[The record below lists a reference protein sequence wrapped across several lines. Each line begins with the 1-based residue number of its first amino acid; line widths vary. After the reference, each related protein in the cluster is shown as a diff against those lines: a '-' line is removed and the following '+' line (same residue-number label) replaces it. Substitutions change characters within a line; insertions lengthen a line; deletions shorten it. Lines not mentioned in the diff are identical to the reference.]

1 MAMPTSSP
9 SFFPAPRAPAR
20 VSAGRRHVLVVEDDS
35 PIRSMLADLLQDA
48 GYTVAQAADG
58 REALKHLQ
66 EWRADLIVLDLMLPR
81 MSGWDFLKRSR
92 QLLDDSNIPVLVLSA
107 INGRGDYPAT
117 LGVAAWFTKPL
128 DVPRFLG
135 AVEQMAG
142 PSRPTVQLAPTAHAR
157 AGTRVLVVEDE
168 AAIRELL
175 IEHLE
180 DQGYTPQAAG
190 SIDEAYA
197 RIAESGAG
205 LILLDLML
213 PGASGWTFLRQ
224 RRDEPTLAAIP
235 VLVLSAAPQE
245 RLREAKQLGADA
257 FLSKPFDLDVL
268 SALLR
273 TFIGPDSADTLS
285 TSDVAWPH

>member
-1 MAMPTSSP
+1 MAGMISSLSLYP
-9 SFFPAPRAPAR
+9 SPRTVAR

-48 GYTVAQAADG
+48 GYAVAEAADG

-66 EWRADLIVLDLMLPR
+66 ERRADLIVLDLMLPR

-92 QLLDDSNIPVLVLSA
+92 QLLEDSNIPVLVLSA
-107 INGRGDYPAT
+107 ISGRGDYPAT
-117 LGVAAWFTKPL
+117 LGVAA
-128 DVPRFLG
+128 
-135 AVEQMAG
+135 
-142 PSRPTVQLAPTAHAR
+142 
-157 AGTRVLVVEDE
+157 
-168 AAIRELL
+168 IRDLL

-180 DQGYTPQAAG
+180 EQGYAPQAAV
-190 SIDEAYA
+190 SIDEANA
-197 RIAESGAG
+197 CLAENGAS

-224 RRDEPTLAAIP
+224 RREEPTLAAIP

-245 RLREAKQLGADA
+245 RLLEAKQLGADA

-273 TFIGPDSADTLS
+273 SFVGPDSADT
-285 TSDVAWPH
+285 

>member
-1 MAMPTSSP
+1 MAGMISSLSLYP
-9 SFFPAPRAPAR
+9 SPRTVAR

-35 PIRSMLADLLQDA
+35 PIRSMLTDLLQDA
-48 GYTVAQAADG
+48 GYAVAEAADG

-66 EWRADLIVLDLMLPR
+66 ERRADLIVLDLMLPR
-81 MSGWDFLKRSR
+81 MSGWDFLTRSR
-92 QLLDDSNIPVLVLSA
+92 QLLEDSNIPVLVLSA
-107 INGRGDYPAT
+107 ISGRGDYPAT

-142 PSRPTVQLAPTAHAR
+142 PSRPLPQPGPAVAAR
-157 AGTRVLVVEDE
+157 AAARVLVVEDE
-168 AAIRELL
+168 APIRDLL

-180 DQGYTPQAAG
+180 EQGYAPQAAV
-190 SIDEAYA
+190 SIDEANA
-197 RIAESGAG
+197 CLAENGAS

-224 RRDEPTLAAIP
+224 RREEPTLAAIP

-245 RLREAKQLGADA
+245 RLLEAKQLGADA

-273 TFIGPDSADTLS
+273 SFVGPDSADT
-285 TSDVAWPH
+285 